1 MRSRLLRYLLTL
13 MVPPGL
19 LCLIFVT
26 ALYHENQLRVR
37 QNLEAGEALRVSVGA
52 RSLTSDLD
60 VMAGDIRLIAA
71 LPSLAAVL

>member
-1 MRSRLLRYLLTL
+1 MRSRLVRHLLTL
-13 MVPPGL
+13 IVPSGL
-19 LCLIFVT
+19 LCLIFVA

-60 VMAGDIRLIAA
+60 VRSEERPVRKESIT
-71 LPSLAAVL
+71 PWSP